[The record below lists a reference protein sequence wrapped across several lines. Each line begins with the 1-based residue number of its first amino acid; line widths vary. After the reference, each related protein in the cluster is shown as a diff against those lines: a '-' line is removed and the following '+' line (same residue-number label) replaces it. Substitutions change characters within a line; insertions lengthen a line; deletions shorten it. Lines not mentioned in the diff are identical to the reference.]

1 MPLCI
6 IGRIISPDWRSSR
19 SIIPVIGIIVS
30 IIGPVVIFG
39 VVFIRGGTMRRRRI
53 PSILGV
59 GVGSI
64 FVIWSRLWR
73 RSPGRMGLPTAVRII
88 LGEFSID
95 ARSIF
100 FVVPPSSRCRMIV
113 AVISRIVIVVIVGR
127 GGVVFG
133 RIGVVVVVAAAAVVL
148 IGGRLFFVGGGLAY
162 GEECGCGVLAFV
174 VVGRRGD

>member
-1 MPLCI
+1 
-6 IGRIISPDWRSSR
+6 
-19 SIIPVIGIIVS
+19 
-30 IIGPVVIFG
+30 
-39 VVFIRGGTMRRRRI
+39 
-53 PSILGV
+53 
-59 GVGSI
+59 
-64 FVIWSRLWR
+64 
-73 RSPGRMGLPTAVRII
+73 MGLPTAVRII

-100 FVVPPSSRCRMIV
+100 FVVSPSSRCRMIV